1 MEGINLKFISWFD
14 WITPTNP
21 FASLFFGILFT
32 VIIGITV
39 WVETKTAKT
48 VLVTTVTG
56 TVVSILGVMIL
67 NSIGF
72 YA

>member
-1 MEGINLKFISWFD
+1 MDFLNWYN

-32 VIIGITV
+32 IILGITV
-39 WVETKTAKT
+39 WVETRRLKT

-56 TVVSILGVMIL
+56 VIITCIGVAVL
-67 NSIGF
+67 NAIGY